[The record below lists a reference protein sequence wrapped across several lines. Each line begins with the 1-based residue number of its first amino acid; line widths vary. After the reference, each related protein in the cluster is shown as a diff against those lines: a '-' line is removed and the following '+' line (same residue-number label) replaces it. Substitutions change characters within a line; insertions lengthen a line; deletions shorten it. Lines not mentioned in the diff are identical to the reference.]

1 MNGSRPI
8 HSRSVHSR
16 SVRRLRLALAVGL
29 LIPVSACTRVIVV
42 PAPDAPV
49 PSRPAPTPE
58 IERPAPVAN
67 PEQPIPTAFAEV
79 RGVWVVRTSLDSPE
93 EVRETVRRAWEAGF
107 NTLLVQV
114 RGRGDAYY
122 RSDLEPRAERLANQP
137 ASFDPLDLMVREA
150 HSRGMAVHA
159 WLVAHLVWGLGPL
172 PQDPDHL
179 VRLHPDWLAVPRALA
194 QELDGVDPF
203 RASYLTRL
211 HEWTVAQGGRFEGL
225 YVNPAIPEV
234 RARLAAVAGDI
245 ARRYPVDGIHLDYIR
260 YAAPEYDY
268 SRASLDAFRSW
279 MGSRV
284 GQGVSSALNGRLRA
298 GEVLAWVTEYP
309 AEFGDFRR
317 EQTTRAVE
325 EVRRAVQ
332 QARPSVT
339 LSAAVFA
346 DPIDARN
353 GRFQAWPE
361 WLAQGLVDVVQPMA
375 YTSRDEL
382 FADLMQAARRADP
395 TGRRVWPGLGIYQDS
410 FDGALRKLGMVRE
423 AGFAGAV
430 LFSWDWAL
438 HEAPEVGGTTWLDA
452 FGRRA
457 FRRGR

>member
-1 MNGSRPI
+1 MMDGPSTRWAVRYLI
-8 HSRSVHSR
+8 RCLGRAAVFSV
-16 SVRRLRLALAVGL
+16 L
-29 LIPVSACTRVIVV
+29 LTSCTRIIVLPPAETPV
-42 PAPDAPV
+42 PA
-49 PSRPAPTPE
+49 
-58 IERPAPVAN
+58 RPAPVPDIERPTPAPD

-114 RGRGDAYY
+114 RGRGDAFY
-122 RSDLEPRAERLANQP
+122 RSSIEPRAERLSGQP
-137 ASFDPLDLMVREA
+137 TSFDPLDLMIREG

-159 WLVAHLVWGLGPL
+159 WLVSHLVWGLGTL
-172 PQDPDHL
+172 PADPGHL
-179 VRLHPDWLAVPRALA
+179 VRLHPDWLAVPRSLA
-194 QELDGVDPF
+194 AELDGVDPF
-203 RASYLTRL
+203 RASYLNRL
-211 HEWTVAQGGRFEGL
+211 HDWTVAQDGRFEGL
-225 YVNPAIPEV
+225 YVNPAIPAV
-234 RARLAAVAGDI
+234 RARLADVAEDI

-268 SRASLDAFRSW
+268 SRASLEAFRGW

-284 GQGVSSALNGRLRA
+284 PQGASSAINSRLRG

-309 AEFGDFRR
+309 SEFGDFRR
-317 EQTTRAVE
+317 EQVTLAVE
-325 EVRRAVQ
+325 EVRNAVRR
-332 QARPSVT
+332 ARPSVT

-361 WLAQGLVDVVQPMA
+361 WLASGLIDVVQPMA
-375 YTSRDEL
+375 YTSRDDL
-382 FADLMQAARRADP
+382 FADLMEAAKRADP
-395 TGRRVWPGLGIYQDS
+395 SGRRVWPGLGIYQDS
-410 FDGALRKLGMVRE
+410 FDGAIRKLGMVRE
-423 AGFAGAV
+423 SGFAGAV

-438 HEAPEVGGTTWLDA
+438 HEAPDVRGTTWLDA
-452 FGRRA
+452 FSRQA